1 MATMRVIV
9 GVDLGGTNIIVGTVT
24 QDGENVAGVQR
35 RATPAAQGPDVV
47 VKHIVGAVQESIAQA
62 QRVWS
67 KDIDVIG
74 IGIGSPGPIDTK
86 NGIVVTSPNLRW
98 TDVPLRELV
107 SEIVDLPATLENDAN
122 CAVLGEWWRGAARG
136 AQIVV
141 GVTIGTGVGGGFV
154 LDGRIFHGASDVA
167 GEFGHMTIDSTG
179 RRCACGNYGCLE
191 AYASGPA
198 IAKRAIE
205 NIEAGATSSLAQY
218 VDGDLSRITAEEV
231 YLAAKDGDYLAEEV
245 VRDTARLLG
254 AGIANLVNICNPE
267 VVVVCGGVTSAGEKL
282 FGPLREEVARRAFR
296 PAAEACRIVPGTLPG
311 TAGVIGAV
319 ASFNLQTTGS
329 T

>member
-1 MATMRVIV
+1 
-9 GVDLGGTNIIVGTVT
+9 
-24 QDGENVAGVQR
+24 
-35 RATPAAQGPDVV
+35 
-47 VKHIVGAVQESIAQA
+47 
-62 QRVWS
+62 
-67 KDIDVIG
+67 
-74 IGIGSPGPIDTK
+74 
-86 NGIVVTSPNLRW
+86 
-98 TDVPLRELV
+98 LV
-107 SEIVDLPATLENDAN
+107 SDIVDLPATLENDAN
-122 CAVLGEWWRGAARG
+122 CAVLGEWWRGAAIG

-154 LDGRIFHGASDVA
+154 LDGKIFHGASDVA

-205 NIEAGATSSLAQY
+205 SIEAGATSSLTQY

-282 FGPLREEVARRAFR
+282 FRPLREEVARRAFR

>member
-1 MATMRVIV
+1 MRVIV
-9 GVDLGGTNIIVGTVT
+9 GVDVGGTNIVVGTVT
-24 QDGENVAGVQR
+24 QNGENVAGVQR

-47 VKHIVGAVQESIAQA
+47 VKHIAGAVRESVAQA
-62 QRVWS
+62 QRVWN

-98 TDVPLRELV
+98 TDVPLRKLV
-107 SEIVDLPATLENDAN
+107 SETIDLPATLENDAN
-122 CAVLGEWWRGAARG
+122 CAVLGECWRGAARG

-154 LDGRIFHGASDVA
+154 LDGKIFHGASDVA

-179 RRCACGNYGCLE
+179 RRCVCGNYGCLE

-218 VDGDLSRITAEEV
+218 VNGDLSRITAEEV

-282 FGPLREEVARRAFR
+282 FRPLREEVARRAFR
-296 PAAEACRIVPGTLPG
+296 PAAEVCRIVPGTLPG

>member
-1 MATMRVIV
+1 VRVIV
-9 GVDLGGTNIIVGTVT
+9 GVDLGGTNIVVGTVSE
-24 QDGENVAGVQR
+24 DGERVAGVER
-35 RATPAAQGPDVV
+35 RRTPAAQGPDMV
-47 VKHIVGAVQESIAQA
+47 VKHIVGAVRESITQA
-62 QRVWS
+62 KAVWGS
-67 KDIDVIG
+67 EVEVIG

-86 NGIVVTSPNLRW
+86 NGIVVTSPNLGW
-98 TDVPLRELV
+98 TDTPLRRLV

-136 AQIVV
+136 AHVVV
-141 GVTIGTGVGGGFV
+141 GVTVGTGVGGGFV
-154 LDGRIFHGASDVA
+154 LDGKIFHGASDVA

-205 NIEAGATSSLAQY
+205 SIEAGATSSLATY

-231 YLAAKDGDYLAEEV
+231 YLAANDGDGLAQEV

-267 VVVVCGGVTSAGEKL
+267 IVVVCGGVTTAGEKL
-282 FGPLREEVARRAFR
+282 FKPLREEVTRRAFR
-296 PAAEACRIVPGTLPG
+296 PAADACRIVPGELPG

-319 ASFNLQTTGS
+319 ASFKLQTTGS

>member
-1 MATMRVIV
+1 MRVVV

-24 QDGENVAGVQR
+24 QDGKNVAGVQR
-35 RATPAAQGPDVV
+35 RTTPAALGPDVV
-47 VKHIVGAVQESIAQA
+47 VKHIVGAVRESIAQA
-62 QRVWS
+62 QYVWS

-74 IGIGSPGPIDTK
+74 VGIGSPGPIDTK

-98 TDVPLRELV
+98 TNVPLRKLV
-107 SEIVDLPATLENDAN
+107 SDIVDLPATLENDAN
-122 CAVLGEWWRGAARG
+122 CAVLGEWWRGAAIG

-154 LDGRIFHGASDVA
+154 LDGKIFHGASDVA

-205 NIEAGATSSLAQY
+205 SIEAGATSSLTQY

-282 FGPLREEVARRAFR
+282 FRPLREEVARRAFR

>member
-1 MATMRVIV
+1 MRVIV
-9 GVDLGGTNIIVGTVT
+9 GVDLGGTNIVVGTVT

-98 TDVPLRELV
+98 TNVPLRKLV

-122 CAVLGEWWRGAARG
+122 CAVLGEWWRGAARD

-154 LDGRIFHGASDVA
+154 LDGKIFHGASDVA

-205 NIEAGATSSLAQY
+205 SIEAGATSSLAQY

-231 YLAAKDGDYLAEEV
+231 YMAAKDGDYLAEEV

-267 VVVVCGGVTSAGEKL
+267 VVVVCGGVTSAGDKL
-282 FGPLREEVARRAFR
+282 FRPLREEVSRRAFR

>member
-1 MATMRVIV
+1 MRVIV
-9 GVDLGGTNIIVGTVT
+9 GVDLGGTNIVVGTVSE
-24 QDGENVAGVQR
+24 DGERVAGVER
-35 RATPAAQGPDVV
+35 RRTPAAQGPDMV
-47 VKHIVGAVQESIAQA
+47 VKHIVGAVRESITQA
-62 QRVWS
+62 KAVWGS
-67 KDIDVIG
+67 EVEVIG

-86 NGIVVTSPNLRW
+86 NGIVVTSPNLGW
-98 TDVPLRELV
+98 TDTPLRRLV

-136 AQIVV
+136 AQVVV
-141 GVTIGTGVGGGFV
+141 GVTVGTGVGGGFV
-154 LDGRIFHGASDVA
+154 LDGKIFHGASDVA

-205 NIEAGATSSLAQY
+205 SIEAGATSSLATY

-231 YLAAKDGDYLAEEV
+231 YLAANDGDDLAQEV

-267 VVVVCGGVTSAGEKL
+267 IVVVCGGVTTAGEKL
-282 FGPLREEVARRAFR
+282 FKPLREEVTRRAFR
-296 PAAEACRIVPGTLPG
+296 PAADACRIVPGELPG

-319 ASFNLQTTGS
+319 ASFKLQTTGS

>member
-1 MATMRVIV
+1 MRVVV

-24 QDGENVAGVQR
+24 QDGKNVAGVQR
-35 RATPAAQGPDVV
+35 RTTPAALGPDVV
-47 VKHIVGAVQESIAQA
+47 VKHIVGAVRESIAQA
-62 QRVWS
+62 QCVWG

-98 TDVPLRELV
+98 TNVPLRKLV
-107 SEIVDLPATLENDAN
+107 SDIVDLPATLENDAN
-122 CAVLGEWWRGAARG
+122 CAVLGEWWRGAAIG

-154 LDGRIFHGASDVA
+154 LDGKIFHGASDVA

-205 NIEAGATSSLAQY
+205 SIEAGATSSLTQY

-282 FGPLREEVARRAFR
+282 FRPLREEVARRAFR

>member
-1 MATMRVIV
+1 MRVIV
-9 GVDLGGTNIIVGTVT
+9 GVDLGGTNIVVGTVT

-35 RATPAAQGPDVV
+35 RATPAAQGPDMV
-47 VKHIVGAVQESIAQA
+47 VKHIVGAVRESIAQA
-62 QRVWS
+62 RSVWG

-86 NGIVVTSPNLRW
+86 NGIVVTSPNLHW
-98 TDVPLRELV
+98 TNVPLRKLV

-154 LDGRIFHGASDVA
+154 LNGKIFHGASDVA

-191 AYASGPA
+191 AYASGRA

-205 NIEAGATSSLAQY
+205 SIEAGATSSLSQY

-231 YLAAKDGDYLAEEV
+231 YLAAKDGDHLAEEV

-282 FGPLREEVARRAFR
+282 FRPLREEVARRAFR

>member
-1 MATMRVIV
+1 MRVVV
-9 GVDLGGTNIIVGTVT
+9 GVDLGGTNIVVGTVT
-24 QDGENVAGVQR
+24 QDGKNVAGVQH

-47 VKHIVGAVQESIAQA
+47 VKHIVGAVRESVAQA
-62 QRVWS
+62 QSVWGR
-67 KDIDVIG
+67 DIDVIG

-98 TDVPLRELV
+98 TNVPLRKLV

-122 CAVLGEWWRGAARG
+122 CAVLGEWWRGAARD

-154 LDGRIFHGASDVA
+154 LDGKIFHGASDVA

-205 NIEAGATSSLAQY
+205 SIEAGATSSLTQY

-282 FGPLREEVARRAFR
+282 FRPLREEVARRAFR

>member
-1 MATMRVIV
+1 MRVIV
-9 GVDLGGTNIIVGTVT
+9 GVDLGGTNIVVGTVSE
-24 QDGENVAGVQR
+24 DGENVAGVQR

-47 VKHIVGAVQESIAQA
+47 VKHIVGAVRASITQA
-62 QRVWS
+62 QRVWG
-67 KDIDVIG
+67 KDIEVIG

-98 TDVPLRELV
+98 TSVPLRDLV

-122 CAVLGEWWRGAARG
+122 CAVLGEWWRGAARD

-205 NIEAGATSSLAQY
+205 SIEAGATSSLAQY

-231 YLAAKDGDYLAEEV
+231 YMAAKDGDYLAEEV

-282 FGPLREEVARRAFR
+282 FRPLREEVSRRAFR

>member
-1 MATMRVIV
+1 MRVIV

-231 YLAAKDGDYLAEEV
+231 YSAAKDGDYLAEEV

>member
-1 MATMRVIV
+1 MRVIV
-9 GVDLGGTNIIVGTVT
+9 GVDVGGTNIVVGTVT

-47 VKHIVGAVQESIAQA
+47 VKHIIGAVRESVAQA
-62 QRVWS
+62 QSVWG

-98 TDVPLRELV
+98 TDVPLRKLV
-107 SEIVDLPATLENDAN
+107 SDIVDLPATLENDAN
-122 CAVLGEWWRGAARG
+122 CAVLGEWWRGAAQG

-154 LDGRIFHGASDVA
+154 LDGKIFHGASDVA

-205 NIEAGATSSLAQY
+205 SIEAGATSSLAQY

-282 FGPLREEVARRAFR
+282 FRPLREEVARRAFR